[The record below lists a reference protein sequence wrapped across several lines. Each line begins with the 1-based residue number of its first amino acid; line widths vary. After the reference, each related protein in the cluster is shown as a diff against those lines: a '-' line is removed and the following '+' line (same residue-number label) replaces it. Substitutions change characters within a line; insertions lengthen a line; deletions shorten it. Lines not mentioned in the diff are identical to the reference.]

1 MAWTTPSTWTTGSV
15 LTASDLNAQL
25 RDNMVDVG
33 QPGCVFA
40 IMGSSLSFGSSASE
54 TYPTSSRFTFSSL
67 PLAKNVTVSGSK
79 LTVSVAGIWEW
90 SAGIMWPA
98 TASASASS
106 VRAIKLYVNDA
117 ASAGRDM
124 ALNVQNVDTINTFG
138 GYQVSMAANNW
149 VDLRGWQNHGSSL
162 SVQTDCWLCGK
173 LIYRT

>member
-1 MAWTTPSTWTTGSV
+1 MAWTAPATATTGQV
-15 LTASDLNAQL
+15 LTASWVNTYLK
-25 RDNMVDVG
+25 DNMVDVG
-33 QPGCVFA
+33 QPGCVLA

-79 LTVSVAGIWEW
+79 LTVAVAGIWEW

-98 TASASASS
+98 TSSTSATS

-124 ALNVQNVDTINTFG
+124 RLNVKDVDTICGFG

-162 SVQTDCWLCGK
+162 SVQADCWLCGK

>member
-1 MAWTTPSTWTTGSV
+1 MAWTAPATATTGQV
-15 LTASDLNAQL
+15 LTASWVNTYLK
-25 RDNMVDVG
+25 DNMVDVG
-33 QPGCVFA
+33 QPGCVEA
-40 IMGSSLSFGSSASE
+40 IMGSALSFGSSASE

-98 TASASASS
+98 TSSASASS

-117 ASAGRDM
+117 ASAARDM
-124 ALNVQNVDTINTFG
+124 RLNVQNVDTICGFG
-138 GYQVSMAANNW
+138 GYQVSMAAGNW

>member
-1 MAWTTPSTWTTGSV
+1 MAWTTPATATTGQV
-15 LTASDLNAQL
+15 LTASWVNTYLK
-25 RDNMVDVG
+25 DNMVDVG
-33 QPGCVFA
+33 QPGCVEA
-40 IMGSSLSFGSSASE
+40 IMGSALSFGSSASE

-98 TASASASS
+98 TSSASASS

-124 ALNVQNVDTINTFG
+124 RLNVQNVDTICGFG
-138 GYQVSMAANNW
+138 GYQVSMAAGNW

-162 SVQTDCWLCGK
+162 SVQADCWLCGK

>member
-1 MAWTTPSTWTTGSV
+1 MAWTTPATATTGQV
-15 LTASDLNAQL
+15 LTASWVNTYLK
-25 RDNMVDVG
+25 DNMVDVG

-67 PLAKNVTVSGSK
+67 PIAKNVTVSGSK

-98 TASASASS
+98 TSSTSATS

-124 ALNVQNVDTINTFG
+124 RLNVQNVDTICGFG

-162 SVQTDCWLCGK
+162 SVQDCWLCGK

>member
-1 MAWTTPSTWTTGSV
+1 MAWTAPATATTGQV
-15 LTASDLNAQL
+15 LTASWVNTYLK
-25 RDNMVDVG
+25 DNMVDVG

-67 PLAKNVTVSGSK
+67 PIAKNVTVSGSK

-124 ALNVQNVDTINTFG
+124 RLNVQNVD
-138 GYQVSMAANNW
+138 
-149 VDLRGWQNHGSSL
+149 RK
-162 SVQTDCWLCGK
+162 SVV
-173 LIYRT
+173 

>member
-1 MAWTTPSTWTTGSV
+1 MAWTAPATATTGQV
-15 LTASDLNAQL
+15 LTASWVNTYLK
-25 RDNMVDVG
+25 DNMVDVG

-40 IMGSSLSFGSSASE
+40 IMGSALSFGSSASE

-79 LTVSVAGIWEW
+79 LTVTVGGIWEW

-98 TASASASS
+98 TSSASASS

-124 ALNVQNVDTINTFG
+124 RLNVQNVDTICGFG
-138 GYQVSMAANNW
+138 GYQVSMAAGNW

-162 SVQTDCWLCGK
+162 SVQADCWLCGK